1 MTLPTTL
8 FHGTGMERLSS
19 IMKDGIMPTT
29 IELATSLTKDNGFV
43 RFAMGII
50 HLTDD
55 EKVADFF
62 AIMAHP
68 DDSSV
73 VLKVDT
79 RNLEDYYFSS
89 NRILGVEDAE
99 FKTKKTVPP
108 EVISIS
114 HVVSAVKGSW
124 TDGVKRLKITNNPFK

>member
-8 FHGTGMERLSS
+8 YHGTGIERLKS
-19 IMKDGIMPTT
+19 IMKTGIMPTT

-43 RFAMGII
+43 RFAIDI
-50 HLTDD
+50 VHLTND
-55 EKVADFF
+55 EKVANFF

-79 RNLEDYYFSS
+79 RNLEDYHFSS
-89 NRILGVEDAE
+89 NCILGVEDAE

-114 HVVSAVKGSW
+114 HIVSAIRGSW
-124 TDGVKRLKITNNPFK
+124 TDGVKRLNTTNNPFK